1 MILQLWSVR
10 DLSVTLVSIEIH
22 LNTGLL
28 CIPFIFHAWTSCH
41 IEIRLWIRR
50 EANTCPGLV
59 LSGDTGQLSHVVRTL
74 VRMQSLW
81 NCQWCYSSFFCKTRN
96 ITFVIPSWNF
106 AQILY
111 LIMRRF
117 KKMLKWRDSIAP
129 LRQCWYMPAGN
140 LVLQVRLVYG
150 PHPGYKVTSGLLTN
164 WTRFLQQKAHKL
176 KPRLLEK
183 K

>member
-96 ITFVIPSWNF
+96 ITFVIPLLSSF
-106 AQILY
+106 SPLLILS
-111 LIMRRF
+111 LILFHFQWFMVLRV
-117 KKMLKWRDSIAP
+117 KSCHTWLEWAECAAWREGNKGHKAVLSIHEENVH
-129 LRQCWYMPAGN
+129 L
-140 LVLQVRLVYG
+140 
-150 PHPGYKVTSGLLTN
+150 
-164 WTRFLQQKAHKL
+164 
-176 KPRLLEK
+176 
-183 K
+183 